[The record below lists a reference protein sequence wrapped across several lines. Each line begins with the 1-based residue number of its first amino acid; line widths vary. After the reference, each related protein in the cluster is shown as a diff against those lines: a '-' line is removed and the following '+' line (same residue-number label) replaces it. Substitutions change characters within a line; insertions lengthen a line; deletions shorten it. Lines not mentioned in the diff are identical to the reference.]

1 MIEQLIKEVS
11 GYRYYST
18 LDMTQSFHQNRLDKG
33 SSHVTAV
40 TVFGKKYA
48 YNVLPISFI
57 KALAMLQETVS
68 QLIQESRLVLV
79 ISMIFLVYSSCTEE
93 HRKSLLLLSRSFQ
106 KNYRLLS
113 RVQV

>member
-1 MIEQLIKEVS
+1 MCADHWLFSLTVVEQLIEKVS
-11 GYRYYST
+11 GYRHYST

-48 YNVLPISFI
+48 YNVLPIGFI

-68 QLIQESRLVLV
+68 RLIEESSGCVALSTIL
-79 ISMIFLVYSSCTEE
+79 LVYSSCTEE
-93 HRKSLLLLSRSFQ
+93 HRKSLLLLS
-106 KNYRLLS
+106 
-113 RVQV
+113 